1 MTNEELL
8 IENEQLR
15 AQLVHAIKLREET
28 MRDLLA
34 SDVEN
39 TGMRKEIA
47 SMKRT
52 HDRYFSRRDKVLTRR
67 QAIEELG
74 LVDDLVCR
82 TVRNITRNIWV

>member
-1 MTNEELL
+1 MTNLELL
-8 IENEQLR
+8 RENEQLR
-15 AQLVHAIKLREET
+15 AQLVSAIKDREKLV
-28 MRDLLA
+28 RDLLA

-52 HDRYFSRRDKVLTRR
+52 HDRYFSRRDTVMSRK
-67 QAIEELG
+67 QAIQELG
-74 LVDDLVCR
+74 LVDDLIVR